1 MKEAKYKGHKWVK
14 VIVAPAHD
22 LNLVLVVE
30 EEDEEL
36 EIHDCELTTER

>member
-30 EEDEEL
+30 DEEL
-36 EIHDCELTTER
+36 EVHDCELTTER